1 MKWRKND
8 GLAFLFEFL
17 KDFFLMWTIFKVFIE
32 FFTIFLLFYACFLS
46 FFFLSSLTKDW
57 TLNLCI
63 GRWNLN
69 HWTARKSQ
77 LPGFNDRLPGIIVS
91 ACVFSSSFLRIV
103 SRTSN
108 MPFILMLSLWYVKY
122 FWYHHITAWEAGR
135 SERQK
140 SRNVFHLTKCLCLL
154 LDFTHFSLT
163 WSKFALLQ
171 GTGLVFICI
180 AIFCL
185 L

>member
-1 MKWRKND
+1 MKND
-8 GLAFLFEFL
+8 GLAFSFWIFKRFFWCGPFL
-17 KDFFLMWTIFKVFIE
+17 KTLLNFLQYFF
-32 FFTIFLLFYACFLS
+32 CFML
-46 FFFLSSLTKDW
+46 FFFFSSPTKDW
-57 TLNLCI
+57 TVNLCI
-63 GRWNLN
+63 GRWTLN

-77 LPGFNDRLPGIIVS
+77 LPGFNDRMPDIIDS

-108 MPFILMLSLWYVKY
+108 MPFILVLSLWYVKY
-122 FWYHHITAWEAGR
+122 FRYHHITAWEAGR

-140 SRNVFHLTKCLCLL
+140 SRNVFHLTKCLFLL